1 MAASPGGWRRRSVAA
16 RVSPSGELVYTRV
29 PWLPV
34 VDDMSRREHEQASD
48 ARPETF
54 TDERGVTL
62 TRAGVDRAGRR
73 LAESRTRHASEYFSA
88 LRDRLGI
95 PPRAA

>member
-1 MAASPGGWRRRSVAA
+1 MSP
-16 RVSPSGELVYTRV
+16 
-29 PWLPV
+29 
-34 VDDMSRREHEQASD
+34 REHEQASD
-48 ARPETF
+48 AREETF
-54 TDERGVTL
+54 TDERGVKL

-73 LAESRTRHASEYFSA
+73 LADSQVRHTPEYFAA

>member
-1 MAASPGGWRRRSVAA
+1 MK
-16 RVSPSGELVYTRV
+16 
-29 PWLPV
+29 
-34 VDDMSRREHEQASD
+34 RE
-48 ARPETF
+48 ETF

-73 LAESRTRHASEYFSA
+73 LAELRGRHTPEYFA
-88 LRDRLGI
+88 ELRDRLGI

>member
-1 MAASPGGWRRRSVAA
+1 
-16 RVSPSGELVYTRV
+16 
-29 PWLPV
+29 
-34 VDDMSRREHEQASD
+34 MSRHEPEQVSD

-62 TRAGVDRAGRR
+62 SRVRVERAGER
-73 LAESRTRHASEYFSA
+73 LAESRRRHTAEYFAA

-95 PPRAA
+95 PPRTA